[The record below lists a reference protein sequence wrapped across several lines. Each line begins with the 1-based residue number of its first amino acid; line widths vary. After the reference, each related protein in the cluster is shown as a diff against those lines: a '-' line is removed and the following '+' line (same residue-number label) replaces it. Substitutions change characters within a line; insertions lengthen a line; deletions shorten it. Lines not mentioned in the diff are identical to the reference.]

1 MLQKFVSLLALSPT
15 YVQTQELGIGVP
27 DCLFHKRVGSEYET
41 MAPDV
46 TPLLQYFSPGRE
58 ILGMPINE
66 LRIKNPFFQ

>member
-1 MLQKFVSLLALSPT
+1 
-15 YVQTQELGIGVP
+15 VP

-41 MAPDV
+41 MAPDM

-66 LRIKNPFFQ
+66 FRIKNPFFQ